1 MADRGTSGEGTGV
14 AGGGALVICVGQV
27 VTDHTFRVD
36 EVEPPPSKTT
46 ARSYAMSVGGLSAN
60 AAIAVARLG
69 GRAVFWGRVGRD
81 EAGEELKHALEAEG
95 VDAGGLIMAEGART
109 PLSAVIVDKVGE
121 RSIVTYRGERLPSDP
136 SGLPLD
142 RLSEAGCVLCDPR
155 WPEAAALA
163 FARAREIGVPS
174 AMDAEKSEERL
185 LRQLVP
191 LTDHAIFA
199 KTGLSIFAPGVPP
212 EEGLARA
219 LQTGPLKLAA
229 VTLGEKGTLWLAPG
243 MEAPARRPAFP
254 VDATNTTGAGDV
266 FHGAF
271 ALAIAEKQGM
281 EEALRFAS
289 AAGALR
295 ARDGKTPDRAAL
307 EELLAGETDRPS
319 IRVRRKA

>member
-1 MADRGTSGEGTGV
+1 MGSMGGSGGTAKKAV
-14 AGGGALVICVGQV
+14 VVCVGQV

-46 ARSYAMSVGGLSAN
+46 ARGYAMSVGGMAAN
-60 AAIAVARLG
+60 AAIAVVRLG
-69 GRAVFWGRVGRD
+69 GAAVFWGRVGRD
-81 EAGEELKHALEAEG
+81 EAGEELKHALESEG
-95 VDAGGLIMAEGART
+95 VDAGGLILAEGART

-142 RLSEAGCVLCDPR
+142 RLAEAGALLCDPR
-155 WPEAAALA
+155 WPEAAEVA
-163 FARAREIGVPS
+163 FRAARERGLPS
-174 AMDAEKSEERL
+174 AMDAEKSEERV

-219 LQTGPLKLAA
+219 LKAGPLKLAA
-229 VTLGEKGTLWLAPG
+229 VTLGERGTLWRTPE
-243 MEAPARRPAFP
+243 MEKAATRPAFP
-254 VDATNTTGAGDV
+254 VEATNTTGAGDV
-266 FHGAF
+266 FHGAY
-271 ALAIAEKQGM
+271 ALAIAEGQAT
-281 EEALRFAS
+281 EDALRFAS

-295 ARDGKTPDRAAL
+295 ARDGKTPDRAML
-307 EELLAGETDRPS
+307 EALLAGDTDRPL
-319 IRVRRKA
+319 VRARRSA

>member
-1 MADRGTSGEGTGV
+1 MSGGGV
-14 AGGGALVICVGQV
+14 SGGAGVKGQGGALVICVGQV

-46 ARSYAMSVGGLSAN
+46 ARAYSMSVGGMAAN

-81 EAGEELKHALEAEG
+81 EAGEELRHALESEG
-95 VDAGGLIMAEGART
+95 VDASGLVMAEGART

-121 RSIVTYRGERLPSDP
+121 RSIVTYRGERLPTDP
-136 SGLPLD
+136 SALPLD

-155 WPEAAALA
+155 WPEAAEVV
-163 FARAREIGVPS
+163 FRRAREAGVPS
-174 AMDAEKSEERL
+174 AMDAEKSEERI

-199 KTGLSIFAPGVPP
+199 KTGLTIFAPGVPP

-219 LQTGPLKLAA
+219 LRTGPLKLAA
-229 VTLGEKGTLWLAPG
+229 VTLGEKGTLWLSPG

-271 ALAIAEKQGM
+271 ALAIAEGQGM

-295 ARDGKTPDRAAL
+295 ARDGRTPDRAML
-307 EELLAGETDRPS
+307 EELLAGETDVPP